1 MELYQTQR
9 AMRAMRTAALQRG
22 VVAVL
27 DVGSSK
33 IGCLILKFEG
43 LEEKIEADGVG
54 SLAGQSG
61 FQVIGSAL
69 TRSRGMEY
77 GEIVSM
83 PETER
88 AIRTALQSAQK
99 LANSRVDHVIA
110 CISGGSPRSYG
121 LEGTVDIKTGI
132 VDDNDIA
139 DVLGSCGIPAYG
151 SDREVLHAQPVNFSL
166 DHRTGLSDPRGQI
179 GKKLSVDMHMLT
191 VKEKTIHDLAYC
203 LKRCDLELAGVASA
217 SYASALSSLVED
229 EKELGAACIDLGGGS
244 TNLAIFWKKHMIFAE
259 TIKMGGGLVTRDIS
273 LGLQIPLPTAERL
286 KTRNGGVVA
295 TGLDDRE
302 MIEIASETEDWEGER
317 TMISRSDLI
326 GIMRP
331 RVEEILEEVR
341 SSLTDAGFEDLPSQK
356 IVLTG
361 GASQIPG
368 IDNIASKILGQ
379 QVRLGRPMRIHRLP
393 QAYSG
398 PTCAGL
404 VGLSLFAT
412 HPQDEWWDFSPRSK
426 SFGGKS
432 VSRAFRWL
440 RDNW

>member
-1 MELYQTQR
+1 
-9 AMRAMRTAALQRG
+9 MRAMRSAALQRG
-22 VVAVL
+22 VIAVL

-33 IGCLILKFEG
+33 IGCLILKFDG
-43 LEEKIEADGVG
+43 TEENIDGDGVG

-69 TRSRGMEY
+69 TKSRGMEY

-110 CISGGSPRSYG
+110 CISGGCPRSYG
-121 LEGTVDIKTGI
+121 LEGDIDIKNEI
-132 VDDNDIA
+132 VDNNDIA
-139 DVLGSCGIPAYG
+139 DVLGSCGIPAYE

-179 GKKLSVDMHMLT
+179 GKNLSVDMHMLT
-191 VKEKTIHDLAYC
+191 IKEKTIQDLAYC
-203 LKRCDLELAGVASA
+203 IKRCDLELAGVASS
-217 SYASALSSLVED
+217 SYVSALSSLVED

-244 TNLAIFWKKHMIFAE
+244 TNISIFWKKHMIFAE
-259 TIKMGGGLVTRDIS
+259 TIKMGGELVTRDIS
-273 LGLQIPLPTAERL
+273 MGLQVPSSTSEKI

-302 MIEIASETEDWEGER
+302 MIEIASETGDWELDR
-317 TMISRSDLI
+317 RIISRSDLI

-331 RVEEILEEVR
+331 RIEEILEEVR
-341 SSLTDAGFEDLPSQK
+341 SSLGNAGFDDLPSQK
-356 IVLTG
+356 IILTG
-361 GASQIPG
+361 GASQVPG
-368 IDNIASKILGQ
+368 IDSLAGKILGQ
-379 QVRLGRPMRIHRLP
+379 HVRLGRPMRIHRWP

-398 PTCAGL
+398 PNCA
-404 VGLSLFAT
+404 
-412 HPQDEWWDFSPRSK
+412 
-426 SFGGKS
+426 
-432 VSRAFRWL
+432 
-440 RDNW
+440 